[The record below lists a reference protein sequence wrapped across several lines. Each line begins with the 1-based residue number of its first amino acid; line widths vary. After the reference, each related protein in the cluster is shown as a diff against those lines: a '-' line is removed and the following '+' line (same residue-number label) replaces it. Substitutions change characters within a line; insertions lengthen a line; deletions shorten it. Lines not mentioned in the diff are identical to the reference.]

1 MKFGLFFKE
10 YYNIQPP
17 DVFRAPVGDL
27 KTKEEIFDNLKKYTN
42 FTTEQLFEK
51 FSSSVEGLSYKEAK
65 KRLEKEFGKN
75 EITEEERKPFIV
87 RFLLTF
93 NNPLTLLLLF
103 LILVSLITGDLRTS
117 IVIFSMVLI
126 SVLVKFVQE
135 EQAFNAVQNLRS
147 LVKTTSTVVRNG
159 RPTEISL
166 ARVVPGD
173 IIRLSAGDI
182 VPADLRLIQSKDL
195 FINQSLL
202 TGEALP
208 VEKHAATISDVKV
221 ENLLESQ
228 NLCFTGTNVQTGTA
242 VGIVIETGDNTYFG
256 NLAKSI
262 SGQRTI
268 TSFDKGIDKF
278 TWLMMRFMLVMTPLV
293 FVINGLGKG
302 NWWEA
307 FLFAISIA
315 VGLTPEMLP
324 AIVAVNLSKGAVD
337 LSKKKVIVKRLNS
350 IQNLGAI
357 NVLCTDKTGTLT
369 KNTITLI
376 KHVNIQN
383 KNDDKVYKHAYLN
396 SSNETGFKNLLDT
409 AVLEYGQSK
418 NISSFLI
425 REYTKVDELPFDFQR
440 KRLSIVLQKSN
451 DEKIMTTKGAVE
463 EVLAVCNSYELDNK
477 THKLTDNDIE
487 KIKKLDKDY
496 AKEGFRVI
504 AVAYRTLVDER
515 KHYQLSDEKDLIFL
529 GLMTFLDPPKESTR
543 PVIKKLQESGV
554 LIKVLTGDNEFVT
567 KKICSEVGLETKNI
581 LLGSQIEKMSDVKLQ
596 DEVMKTT
603 IFAKLSPDNKKRI
616 VAALQQKDNV
626 VGYLGDGINDA
637 PALRAADVGIS
648 VDGAVDIAK
657 ESADIILLETSL
669 LVLSEGVFGGRKV
682 FGNIIKYIRMGASS
696 NFGNMFSVLGASL
709 FLPFLPMRAIQ
720 ILTNNLLYDISQFGI
735 PTDNVDEEYLVKPRK
750 WNMEDIKRFMIFIG
764 PISSIFDY
772 STFFVMLFI
781 FGAWKNPHLFQTGW
795 FVESLLT
802 QTLIVH
808 VIRSRKI
815 PFLQTIASLPMLL
828 TTFSIMIVGVLLTF
842 SPLAPALGFV
852 KLPYL
857 YWFILLLI
865 LISYVSLTQ
874 SVKSWF
880 SNKFGYY

>member
-51 FSSSVEGLSYKEAK
+51 FSSSVEGLPYKEAK

-147 LVKTTSTVVRNG
+147 LVKTTSTVIRNG

-166 ARVVPGD
+166 AKVVPGD

-228 NLCFTGTNVQTGTA
+228 NLCFTGTNVQTGAA

-350 IQNLGAI
+350 VQNLGAI

-409 AVLEYGQSK
+409 AVLKYGQSK
-418 NISSFLI
+418 NIAVSLI

-440 KRLSIVLQKSN
+440 KRLSIILQKSN
-451 DEKIMTTKGAVE
+451 GEKIMTTKGAVE
-463 EVLAVCNSYELDNK
+463 EVLSVCNSYELDNK
-477 THKLTDNDIE
+477 THKLTGNDME

-515 KHYQLSDEKDLIFL
+515 RHYQLSDEKDLIFL

-709 FLPFLPMRAIQ
+709 FLPFLPMSAIQ

-815 PFLQTIASLPMLL
+815 PFLQTMASLPMLI
-828 TTFSIMIVGVLLTF
+828 TTFSIMIVGALLTF
-842 SPLAPALGFV
+842 SPLATTLGFV

-857 YWFILLLI
+857 YWPILLLI

-874 SVKSWF
+874 FVKTWF

>member
-1 MKFGLFFKE
+1 
-10 YYNIQPP
+10 
-17 DVFRAPVGDL
+17 
-27 KTKEEIFDNLKKYTN
+27 
-42 FTTEQLFEK
+42 
-51 FSSSVEGLSYKEAK
+51 
-65 KRLEKEFGKN
+65 
-75 EITEEERKPFIV
+75 
-87 RFLLTF
+87 
-93 NNPLTLLLLF
+93 
-103 LILVSLITGDLRTS
+103 
-117 IVIFSMVLI
+117 
-126 SVLVKFVQE
+126 
-135 EQAFNAVQNLRS
+135 
-147 LVKTTSTVVRNG
+147 
-159 RPTEISL
+159 
-166 ARVVPGD
+166 
-173 IIRLSAGDI
+173 
-182 VPADLRLIQSKDL
+182 
-195 FINQSLL
+195 
-202 TGEALP
+202 
-208 VEKHAATISDVKV
+208 
-221 ENLLESQ
+221 
-228 NLCFTGTNVQTGTA
+228 
-242 VGIVIETGDNTYFG
+242 
-256 NLAKSI
+256 
-262 SGQRTI
+262 
-268 TSFDKGIDKF
+268 
-278 TWLMMRFMLVMTPLV
+278 
-293 FVINGLGKG
+293 
-302 NWWEA
+302 
-307 FLFAISIA
+307 
-315 VGLTPEMLP
+315 
-324 AIVAVNLSKGAVD
+324 
-337 LSKKKVIVKRLNS
+337 VKRLNS
-350 IQNLGAI
+350 VQNLGAI

-409 AVLEYGQSK
+409 AVLKYGQSK
-418 NISSFLI
+418 NIAVSLI

-440 KRLSIVLQKSN
+440 KRLSIILQKSN
-451 DEKIMTTKGAVE
+451 GEKIMTTKGAVE
-463 EVLAVCNSYELDNK
+463 EVLSVCNSYELDNK
-477 THKLTDNDIE
+477 THKLTGNDME

-515 KHYQLSDEKDLIFL
+515 RHYQLSDEKDLIFL

-709 FLPFLPMRAIQ
+709 FLPFLPMSAIQ

-815 PFLQTIASLPMLL
+815 PFLQTMASLPMLI
-828 TTFSIMIVGVLLTF
+828 TTFSIMIVGALLTF
-842 SPLAPALGFV
+842 SPLATTLGFV

-857 YWFILLLI
+857 YWPILLLI

-874 SVKSWF
+874 FVKTWF